1 MAYLSVYS
9 FSIFRNAM
17 EMTRLSFFQCHYLPP
32 FKQNCKKV
40 NAEFVWSEK
49 KKIPSP
55 WKQDAILEALLFLVQ
70 LLRVCWWTSQ
80 PPWFGWSRDKSHSSG
95 WSDSAV
101 FGSPFYT
108 RPLLIAEN
116 NECKMNLAMKISHFV
131 RYSVLCHQGRNWIFH
146 YFSNFLSTKYSGVLN
161 KYLLNGTSPVL
172 KNGNLSSLDSTL
184 IPFNSV

>member
-1 MAYLSVYS
+1 MIWKKEN
-9 FSIFRNAM
+9 SIALKTGCHSRSPPLPNAVAQ
-17 EMTRLSFFQCHYLPP
+17 S
-32 FKQNCKKV
+32 
-40 NAEFVWSEK
+40 
-49 KKIPSP
+49 
-55 WKQDAILEALLFLVQ
+55 LLMNQSTAMV
-70 LLRVCWWTSQ
+70 
-80 PPWFGWSRDKSHSSG
+80 GWSRDKSHSSG

-131 RYSVLCHQGRNWIFH
+131 RCSVLCHQGRNWIFS
-146 YFSNFLSTKYSGVLN
+146 YFSNFLTTKYSGVLN

-172 KNGNLSSLDSTL
+172 KNGNLSSLDSSL